1 MSAVALFDLLQD
13 FGKRPPR
20 AGEAASASAPR
31 DRTIA
36 EFAASPPEPDP
47 SELIAAEV
55 ARAEAALA
63 EQLANEHAA
72 ALEAERELHAAEI
85 DALTRRLGEE
95 AGAAIAARLAE
106 MEARVSELAT
116 TATARIVS
124 GLLSAEV
131 QKRSLESLARA
142 IRAAAAD
149 TQAVRINVSGP
160 QALFEALCATAPEH
174 AANLDHVE
182 APGFDL
188 TVAIDED
195 IFETRISE
203 WSAAISE
210 ILA

>member
-1 MSAVALFDLLQD
+1 MSAAALFDLLQD
-13 FGKRPPR
+13 FGRRPPHVR
-20 AGEAASASAPR
+20 EAAPAGIPR
-31 DRTIA
+31 DMIT
-36 EFAASPPEPDP
+36 EFSESPPPPDP

-55 ARAEAALA
+55 ERAEAALA
-63 EQLANEHAA
+63 ERLANEHAA
-72 ALEAERELHAAEI
+72 ALEAERESHAAEI
-85 DALTRRLGEE
+85 DALTKRLGEE
-95 AGAAIAARLAE
+95 AGAAISARLAE

-124 GLLSAEV
+124 RLLSAEV
-131 QKRSLESLARA
+131 QNRSLESLARA
-142 IRAAAAD
+142 IRAAATDA
-149 TQAVRINVSGP
+149 QAVRIRVSGP
-160 QALFEALCATAPEH
+160 LALFEALCAAAPEH

-182 APGFDL
+182 ASGFDL